1 MNKEYLLEMLAVCAT
16 FIILTFFVFLII
28 TIITCLGKHY
38 KKQNNNK
45 TSVKHNKK
53 NYSSLIDSSLL

>member
-1 MNKEYLLEMLAVCAT
+1 MNKEYLLELLAVCAT
-16 FIILTFFVFLII
+16 FITLTFFVFLIM

-53 NYSSLIDSSLL
+53 ITLV